1 MLEDLG
7 DFQTWGSQ
15 LWKDIIRVKSRF
27 RGRGL
32 PSNGLNTGPKPNRCR
47 NWWNMN
53 QPVNLRA
60 WVAIPLDPRYI
71 FLMKFLRFIYLAVA
85 VPMVLPFTQLLAHE
99 QAAILIVVTHH
110 GELGETGESTGYF
123 LASATATAEAV
134 IKAIKSGHPH

>member
-1 MLEDLG
+1 
-7 DFQTWGSQ
+7 
-15 LWKDIIRVKSRF
+15 
-27 RGRGL
+27 
-32 PSNGLNTGPKPNRCR
+32 
-47 NWWNMN
+47 MN

-85 VPMVLPFTQLLAHE
+85 VPMVLPFTQLPAHE
-99 QAAILIVVTHH
+99 QAPILIVVTNH

-123 LASATATAEAV
+123 LASAAATAEAV